1 MKQQSQRTQLL
12 LRLKE
17 HWVSHSLVSY
27 ISLPRLPKQNT
38 EAAWQDTQ
46 QGIVS
51 HRSGSCKFQDQDGSQ
66 VGFSRVLF
74 CLTGGPVLLCGT
86 KIAGFFFPFSSFNNL
101 FVGGGHMCPNTHLQ
115 LRGQFARVGSL
126 PPLCGFQVSISD
138 CQSWQQAAYLL
149 SHPSSQPLPSR
160 KDISLTWLGLYHC
173 DGISQCD
180 GVNYSQK
187 NPSAN
192 TVTVEARAPSYELK
206 VDDTA

>member
-17 HWVSHSLVSY
+17 HLVSHSLVSY

-74 CLTGGPVLLCGT
+74 CLTGSPVLLCGT
-86 KIAGFFFPFSSFNNL
+86 KIAGFFSLSLLLIIYL
-101 FVGGGHMCPNTHLQ
+101 FGGGAHVPQHTPAAQ
-115 LRGQFARVGSL
+115 KTV
-126 PPLCGFQVSISD
+126 
-138 CQSWQQAAYLL
+138 CQSWFSPSIVWVPGIDLRLSVLAASRLPAEPSCQSAPPFPQRHQSYL
-149 SHPSSQPLPSR
+149 
-160 KDISLTWLGLYHC
+160 
-173 DGISQCD
+173 
-180 GVNYSQK
+180 
-187 NPSAN
+187 
-192 TVTVEARAPSYELK
+192 ARALPL
-206 VDDTA
+206 